1 MEAQCR
7 LPPWQKKTLISPKA
21 SGPAI
26 QRPNDELR
34 DEACAPA
41 EAAAFGEPL
50 EPHRKY
56 DDKTAHKQRTWA
68 DSDTRAATRRPRRPN
83 GI

>member
-21 SGPAI
+21 FGPAI
-26 QRPNDELR
+26 ERPKDKLR
-34 DEACAPA
+34 DEACAQD
-41 EAAAFGEPL
+41 EAAALGESLEPL
-50 EPHRKY
+50 RQY
-56 DDKTAHKQRTWA
+56 DEKTARKQRTRVG
-68 DSDTRAATRRPRRPN
+68 SVSQEATRRPRRPN